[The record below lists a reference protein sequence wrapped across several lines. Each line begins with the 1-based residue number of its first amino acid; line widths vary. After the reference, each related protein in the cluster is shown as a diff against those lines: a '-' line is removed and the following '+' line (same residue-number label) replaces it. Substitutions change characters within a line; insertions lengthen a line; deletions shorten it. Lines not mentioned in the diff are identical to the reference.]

1 MVWKINGADVP
12 KPDNYSVSI
21 MDLDGSA
28 ERNLLGYLT
37 RDRITTKRKVSA
49 EYTVAAPE
57 AAKAVL
63 QSVSAEFF
71 TLSYVDPWEGE
82 KTVTCYVGDRTA
94 EPFPT
99 GQWALKF
106 DLIER

>member
-1 MVWKINGADVP
+1 MVWKINCADVP
-12 KPDNYSVSI
+12 KPDKYSVSI

-71 TLSYVDPWEGE
+71 TLSYVDHWEGE

>member
-1 MVWKINGADVP
+1 MIWKINGVDVP
-12 KPDNYSVSI
+12 KPDKYSVSI

-49 EYTVAAPE
+49 EYTVAAGE

-63 QSVSAEFF
+63 QSISAEFF
-71 TLSYVDPWEGE
+71 ALTYSDPLDGE
-82 KTVTCYVGDRTA
+82 KTITCYVGDRTA
-94 EPFPT
+94 DPFPT
-99 GQWALKF
+99 GEWALKF